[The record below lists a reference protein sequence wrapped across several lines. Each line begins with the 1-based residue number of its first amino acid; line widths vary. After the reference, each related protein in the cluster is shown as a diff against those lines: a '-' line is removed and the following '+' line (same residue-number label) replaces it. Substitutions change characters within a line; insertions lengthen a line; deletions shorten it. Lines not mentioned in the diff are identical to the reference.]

1 MDRLLPL
8 YGVDPEALTQE
19 ERDAFDAALF
29 PEDVVIAAGRWD
41 PSLHPRDH
49 HGRFISVGD
58 LVHFFM
64 GTEEKTGTVTGIEDG
79 RVAVDTVDRGT
90 VRLRPDQIRE
100 SVSVRALLRGD
111 TVGTKSNLTLHTPSP
126 PFFHATDADLSPG
139 DILTPAH
146 DRGFTGKWADLPDY
160 NASKVY
166 LYDTNAGEYDAE
178 DWGKNIYEVEPIGPV
193 DPDPEYHPE
202 QWDAPEDDPAF
213 GSWVTDN
220 ARVVRKVS
228 SDEVGTKSNIAIS
241 DFEFRMGDDGLAHL
255 TPHGHATA
263 LDGHQ
268 TTKPAP
274 TDGSVPPCPRCL
286 DIASHQIADYE
297 AGIVPEQPEALK
309 QLARLADQ
317 VGAKSGIDLEDIDG
331 EPEVVGELLP
341 SIKGKPEYE
350 APATYS
356 EEERVVLSGWRGDKV
371 VISAVD
377 EDELPLE
384 VPIEAQRAYA
394 SVQDEVDA
402 LAGNQT
408 YKGRPEKR
416 SITLRGIDLLPTSSD
431 SPAPNGAVGMYFG
444 TRGEKAKEIEM
455 ALYEEDTHW
464 VREQSELAHT
474 FVHESAHAHFAEDDD
489 ANIDQYRPLLDALTL
504 DMSGTAWE
512 YGTTAG
518 IQEFAPD
525 LIAYS
530 VVYPDIVAVQGM
542 LHPEWDPAEIDRLV
556 GGDLDQPDFHKVR
569 DAAADMTGDEVGTKA
584 ALRLPAGVDVNQ
596 REGEPWPGVVKRAMK
611 DEVGT
616 EAHISTDGGTVE
628 GMETPDQDPN
638 VTTHNIKAI
647 HLGELQARVDKLNKR
662 AAKLNVEPMTLE
674 IGTPEKREIYEK
686 IVSADGVV
694 TGSYPTGRYETWV
707 DVTLTGTTPQ
717 LPGGWAFLGA
727 IEHHHA
733 GGDLNLVHGDDPR
746 LAKYRTAEPECE
758 HCHLARRR
766 AHTVILEGPDGNLA
780 QVGRACVKDYLG
792 YHTRPDAWLAW
803 ADEVRDIADFDD
815 ERGFSS
821 APTFETNDALAT
833 VAAAVRVNGFTPKS
847 AGEDNVPTAAIVA
860 ELLNP
865 TRRRKEL
872 TSAQEL
878 ADRVT
883 VTPADTDKAAEIRE
897 WAAKIPA
904 DTDNNYLGNL
914 HVILSKTFLD
924 GKDLGIVSSSV
935 SAADRDKERGAK
947 FRWTKVDGE
956 FVVKGPDAD
965 VGDII
970 TINKAD
976 GSTVEAK
983 VTAVVDPGVYKVEK
997 IDALPKAGHWGE
1009 VGQRAEFIGRVTNVK
1024 AFDGDYGISYLVKL
1038 ETPEGHVL
1046 TTFSSGSFGQDA
1058 EIGKVVRA
1066 KGTVKEHGEYNGEPE
1081 TKLARVTAIDW
1092 EADFA
1097 TPEPKAKKTR
1107 AKKAKATAP
1116 LKDFYEANPELQA
1129 VIVDNLDIPEVGA
1142 LHREI
1147 QHNADGS
1154 MGLPFGSTESLK
1166 QGEYDRVLLDVA
1178 TAALFKNDRIAAATI
1193 LRDLTIN
1200 PNEQADHQRRT
1211 GQRYRGPKAGDEVGG
1226 TSAIRFSY
1234 QPATDEEGDLVDD
1247 EYTVTVKGQP
1257 VGVIKRDTSIPDRT
1271 FGAWRH
1277 GGKDFETRAQAA
1289 DYVHQKW
1296 LASQDTGDEV
1306 GGSSSIALDV
1316 PVRADLTFLHAHQSD
1331 ADGHPVLVEYDTPTG
1346 PRAEWESDFGDTVGI
1361 VLDEPGNQSGIAVNA
1376 PRSELV
1382 AWSAEHPT
1390 EGAILDHLD
1399 EAYLASVLD
1408 TWGKWNPMANAL
1420 PSASYDPATG
1430 DAGLNEIAQDLFD
1443 QDIITYTEALGIR
1456 DRLQVAPLL
1465 EFEDYSG
1472 VPSNA
1477 LSNNAATVWL
1487 SWSGSKGIRRAAIDM
1502 TGKFTPDADPQID
1515 SNRDVLAEETMREYG
1530 WPEGYDPHDP
1540 KVIAEER
1547 KAFNTYAKTMLDTLA
1562 RGAEPDESLQR
1573 SIATGDLYRG
1583 QAMTP
1588 EQIVKLRPGKKVDL
1602 PIVALTD
1609 REDKA
1614 QQFAWNRLK
1623 RETLYTRESIDPSLL
1638 GPEDDVDPGDIEVER
1653 ERDINA
1659 PVILKVVGDT
1669 PYITSSGLIGQ
1680 ADWHWMVG
1688 KPDHTKDWE
1697 DIDGN
1702 RHGGQTMV
1710 PAGME
1715 VVSGGQFE
1723 VVSNDGSTITLRH
1736 LGVYDSNGNLIP
1748 DGGEDEVGSKAAISL
1763 DKDAGKYPTEVAHDI
1778 KLYELMEEQYKAW
1791 DEVDRQ
1797 RGYLLS
1803 AATAARV
1810 QGGGRVEVRPLN
1822 GGPRTFSTL
1831 DDLPE
1836 GTLFY
1841 QAKTQRGDDPDE
1853 GYWVKDESATWNH
1866 RRRATDADALKV
1878 LPEDDKRVVTLNEA
1892 LAKSQAAREAINA
1905 HEATYN
1911 GWNRYFLVPDGHV
1924 HRWTNCSTC
1933 YPTTRFAPLP
1943 VLSGHNDG
1951 EAVDMLGETLCTVC
1965 FPDAPVDARGKAKKI
1980 TRAQVKKILD
1990 ANKPPEVVPEK
2001 IEILAPKKPRQRKEN
2016 VVTLTPGEWD
2026 FLKKLRTEGPFIE
2039 TWWVPSAEDGG
2050 KGTKERPPVS
2060 PYGMERNNLITVKDY
2075 EAVDPDWVY
2084 DPTYEYG
2091 FEGVDPGEQYLR
2103 DKGVDK
2109 ISGKIYEAV
2118 PWDAN
2123 DPRQVGPGGDEAGA
2137 KSGIN
2142 TRVRVPIM
2150 EQYPEYRQPL
2160 HTAFSEPGTPGNDTH
2175 ITRSDKGMIPIS
2187 VVTNMPGAEGEM
2199 PGAHRNRKGEQWEE
2213 FKANIAENGL
2223 QNPLFIMVDSKGTR
2237 LSEGNHRRDAAVELG
2252 LPEVPVEI
2260 RYFGHTE
2267 REHEVYPP
2275 DPDVVGA
2282 KSGINLTDYPDA
2294 VPASTL
2300 SSEAFVKRDAI
2311 SVPWDEV
2318 RQQYIADAHASGLYD
2333 EVAANGVRV
2342 PVQIFV
2348 PKDGPPEVS
2357 TGHHRIAVAED
2368 LGIDV
2373 PVRWYGPGYTE
2384 ATGQKWSMDPK
2395 EFKALEVG
2403 AKSGISTRHRLDGL
2417 KPEGATRQLSD
2428 RQVQARARQVI
2439 NSVGEYLGKDL
2450 SHVEVDIGMDEFDGE
2465 ARWIGTSPVTGNT
2478 VNAMLLNPRTVVR
2491 DLRDPE
2497 IGPLDFRKISHEAM
2511 HAGSGSEYT
2520 YPGITHDIEEGGAE
2534 ILSLDHWFREGPPA
2548 DPRDAAM
2555 GDTAKGEPRWIEG
2568 PESILRQ
2575 SVYKKEVAEVIT
2587 RAASKVGWDRDAIL
2601 AEVKDIFASDN
2612 RNPWKGETDP
2622 DFAPPPGVDPAD
2634 PDGLIRW
2641 LLLPGE
2647 EAVAAAAVWSPDLHP
2662 RDQNGRWI
2670 DVGDLVRFFIGGSED
2685 SGSIKS
2691 VKGDRVTVTTR
2702 RGDVVIRPRQI
2713 AESVNVR
2720 ATLHPDEVGARSG
2733 IDAEEYRGQHQPN
2746 DEGPPAYNLA
2756 QDDFMPADVY
2766 DHPDWYVGDPG
2777 SQASRE
2783 TIAVLRR
2790 VRGNPDATVTIYRG
2804 APPDAEEINPG
2815 DWVTL
2820 SPTYAKEHGYDAV
2833 DPNKDWPVISREVP
2847 VNEVRFAGDDLNEFG
2862 WWPDEVGAE
2871 SGISTDDPQST
2882 IQSQADTIAE
2892 RFPGTTPV
2900 EVRFKDNLIT
2910 DLHHFAGKSNDTIDI
2925 DSSATDPEVMAQREK
2940 DFKGLMIDPSL
2951 AGVVTHEYGHILD
2964 GRLLRERPDL
2974 AQRWDDYLNEP
2985 LTNSLGNLPRIQ
2997 NGLEAPSPY
3006 GSDNR
3011 YEFAAEAF
3019 ADYIKNGDNASPAG
3033 QFFGALV
3040 EEAFGPEASP

>member
-29 PEDVVIAAGRWD
+29 PEDVVIAAGRWNPD
-41 PSLHPRDH
+41 LHPRDH

-100 SVSVRALLRGD
+100 SVGVRALLKGD
-111 TVGTKSNLTLHTPSP
+111 TVGTKSNLS
-126 PFFHATDADLSPG
+126 
-139 DILTPAH
+139 
-146 DRGFTGKWADLPDY
+146 
-160 NASKVY
+160 V
-166 LYDTNAGEYDAE
+166 
-178 DWGKNIYEVEPIGPV
+178 
-193 DPDPEYHPE
+193 
-202 QWDAPEDDPAF
+202 
-213 GSWVTDN
+213 
-220 ARVVRKVS
+220 
-228 SDEVGTKSNIAIS
+228 S

-309 QLARLADQ
+309 QLSRLADQ
-317 VGAKSGIDLEDIDG
+317 VGARSGID
-331 EPEVVGELLP
+331 
-341 SIKGKPEYE
+341 
-350 APATYS
+350 
-356 EEERVVLSGWRGDKV
+356 
-371 VISAVD
+371 IS
-377 EDELPLE
+377 P
-384 VPIEAQRAYA
+384 
-394 SVQDEVDA
+394 
-402 LAGNQT
+402 
-408 YKGRPEKR
+408 
-416 SITLRGIDLLPTSSD
+416 
-431 SPAPNGAVGMYFG
+431 
-444 TRGEKAKEIEM
+444 
-455 ALYEEDTHW
+455 
-464 VREQSELAHT
+464 
-474 FVHESAHAHFAEDDD
+474 
-489 ANIDQYRPLLDALTL
+489 
-504 DMSGTAWE
+504 
-512 YGTTAG
+512 
-518 IQEFAPD
+518 
-525 LIAYS
+525 
-530 VVYPDIVAVQGM
+530 
-542 LHPEWDPAEIDRLV
+542 
-556 GGDLDQPDFHKVR
+556 
-569 DAAADMTGDEVGTKA
+569 
-584 ALRLPAGVDVNQ
+584 
-596 REGEPWPGVVKRAMK
+596 
-611 DEVGT
+611 
-616 EAHISTDGGTVE
+616 DGGTLE
-628 GMETPDQDPN
+628 AMDETTIPDSDPN
-638 VTTHNIKAI
+638 ITTHNIKAI

-717 LPGGWAFLGA
+717 LPGGWKFLGA

-746 LAKYRTAEPECE
+746 LAKYRTAEPDCE
-758 HCHLARRR
+758 HCHLPRRR
-766 AHTVILEGPDGNLA
+766 AHTVILEDPEGNLT

-865 TRRRKEL
+865 TKRRTDRYGAEEL
-872 TSAQEL
+872 SSAQEL

-997 IDALPKAGHWGE
+997 IDTAPKAGHWGE

-1092 EADFA
+1092 EADFV
-1097 TPEPKAKKTR
+1097 TPVPGAKKTR
-1107 AKKAKATAP
+1107 AKKAKAVVEAP
-1116 LKDFYEANPELQA
+1116 APKKTWAEENPGL
-1129 VIVDNLDIPEVGA
+1129 VG
-1142 LHREI
+1142 LVKE
-1147 QHNADGS
+1147 NADLPPVADLLRAINTGS
-1154 MGLPFGSTESLK
+1154 ALGNPFGYEGDPRLN
-1166 QGEYDRVLLDVA
+1166 LLDVA
-1178 TAALFKNDRIAAATI
+1178 LAAIYSAGREDDAGLFKSYLDRA
-1193 LRDLTIN
+1193 N
-1200 PNEQADHQRRT
+1200 
-1211 GQRYRGPKAGDEVGG
+1211 GDEVGG
-1226 TSAIRFSY
+1226 TSSIRFSY

-1257 VGVIKRDTSIPDRT
+1257 VGVIKRDTSVPDRT

-1296 LASQDTGDEV
+1296 LASQDTDEV

-1331 ADGHPVLVEYDTPTG
+1331 ADGHPVLGKVTAVNYGLVEYDTPTG

-1408 TWGKWNPMANAL
+1408 TWGKWDPMANAL

-1465 EFEDYSG
+1465 EFEDYTG
-1472 VPSNA
+1472 AAPHMK
-1477 LSNNAATVWL
+1477 SNNAAIAWL

-1515 SNRDVLAEETMREYG
+1515 SNRDVLAEETVREYG
-1530 WPEGYDPHDP
+1530 WPEGFDPHDP

-2187 VVTNMPGAEGEM
+2187 VVANMPGAEGEM

-2282 KSGINLTDYPDA
+2282 KSGIDVVPDTTSIKSSRVGNIDTDRLTRRRAYLLRPETAREVDSREELRARTVELARIEQELVQRGEMPESETAMAKAQQWVDQVGGKSGIRTAADFPDA

-2300 SSEAFVKRDAI
+2300 SSEEFVKRDAI
-2311 SVPWDEV
+2311 SVPWDGV

-2333 EVAANGVRV
+2333 KIATDGVKV

-2357 TGHHRIAVAED
+2357 TGHHRIAVADD
-2368 LGIDV
+2368 LGQDV
-2373 PVRWYGPGYTE
+2373 PVRWYGPGYAE

-2439 NSVGEYLGKDL
+2439 DSVGEYLGKDL

-2534 ILSLDHWFREGPPA
+2534 ILSLDHWFREGPPP

-2925 DSSATDPEVMAQREK
+2925 DSSATDPEVMAQRER

-2964 GRLLRERPDL
+2964 GRILRERPDL

-2985 LTNSLGNLPRIQ
+2985 LSNSLGNLPRIQ

-3019 ADYIKNGDNASPAG
+3019 ADHIKNGDNASPAG
-3033 QFFGALV
+3033 KFFGALV
-3040 EEAFGPEASP
+3040 EEAFGPEASPGPAQ